1 MTAAADDRTAG
12 GTVTEA
18 EPASA
23 ALDLD
28 LQQVMMKLWLF
39 LRRGQSH
46 HLKRGGGLTMSQL
59 SILLTLFDQGPMRLA
74 ALAAHERLRAP
85 TITVAIRRLEKL
97 GLVERSS
104 DPTDHRAVLIAVTAQ
119 GLAHHQQALAE
130 RMTVLSAALAVLSQE
145 ERDAIARVLGPL
157 DRLAELA
164 DARSAPPADY

>member
-1 MTAAADDRTAG
+1 MSTGDEDQSG
-12 GTVTEA
+12 HGTVAEA

-23 ALDLD
+23 ALDTD
-28 LQQVMMKLWLF
+28 LQQVLMKLWLF

-74 ALAAHERLRAP
+74 SLAAHERLRAP

-104 DPTDHRAVLIAVTAQ
+104 DPTDHRAVLIAVTPL
-119 GLAHHQQALAE
+119 GLSHHRQALAE
-130 RMTVLSAALAVLSQE
+130 RLAVLAVALAALSE
-145 ERDAIARVLGPL
+145 DERDAIDRVLGPL
-157 DRLAELA
+157 ERLALLA
-164 DARSAPPADY
+164 DARSETAGH

>member
-1 MTAAADDRTAG
+1 MSTAGDDRSAG

-23 ALDLD
+23 ALDSD

-74 ALAAHERLRAP
+74 SLAAHERLRAP

-104 DPTDHRAVLIAVTAQ
+104 DPTDHRAVLIAVTPL
-119 GLAHHQQALAE
+119 GLAHHQQALTE
-130 RMTVLSAALAVLSQE
+130 RLAVLATALAVLSE
-145 ERDAIARVLGPL
+145 DERDAIARVLGPL
-157 DRLAELA
+157 DRLAQRA
-164 DARSAPPADY
+164 DARSEQPVDY